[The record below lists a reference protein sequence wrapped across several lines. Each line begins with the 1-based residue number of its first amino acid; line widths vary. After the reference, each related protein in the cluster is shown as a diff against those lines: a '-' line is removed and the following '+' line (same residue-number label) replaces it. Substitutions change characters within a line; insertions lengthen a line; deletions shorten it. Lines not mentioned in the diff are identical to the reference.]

1 MSRTGRRL
9 LTDNNEKGKREMKN
23 NQKNEAFE
31 WIKAGSIAVLAAVS
45 IRAFLF
51 SPIIVDGESMM
62 PTLQNE
68 DRMIVNKIQDLERF
82 DIIVFHASEEED
94 YIKRIIGLPGDYIE
108 YKNDVLY
115 INGKEYEEPYLD
127 EQKEALF
134 DEQLTPDFTL
144 DDTPVNG
151 EVVPEGHFFVMGD
164 NRRYSKDSRHIGAV
178 PIEQVEGE
186 AKVIFWPLKD
196 IGAAQ

>member
-1 MSRTGRRL
+1 
-9 LTDNNEKGKREMKN
+9 MKN
-23 NQKNEAFE
+23 NQKNEAVE

-68 DRMIVNKIQDLERF
+68 DRMIVNKMQDLERF

-108 YKNDVLY
+108 YKDDVLY

-196 IGAAQ
+196 IGSAQ